1 MDIDS
6 FISKKEF
13 ESTLFKLVRDN
24 IWVFNKPHIIN
35 VCVENVAPYVINYS
49 IEEVSMNLPDIFG
62 DVVSDIMHKVSKFIN
77 TYNYKNC
84 VAVIIEKNKK
94 FITFT
99 YQFSETQMSEF
110 MNP

>member
-13 ESTLFKLVRDN
+13 ESTLFKIVRDN
-24 IWVFNKPHIIN
+24 IWVFDKPHIIN
-35 VCVENVAPYVINYS
+35 LCVENVAPYVINYS
-49 IEEVSMNLPDIFG
+49 IDEVSMNLSDIFG
-62 DVVSDIMHKVSKFIN
+62 DVVSDIMHEVSKFIN

-84 VAVIIEKNKK
+84 VAVIIGKNKK